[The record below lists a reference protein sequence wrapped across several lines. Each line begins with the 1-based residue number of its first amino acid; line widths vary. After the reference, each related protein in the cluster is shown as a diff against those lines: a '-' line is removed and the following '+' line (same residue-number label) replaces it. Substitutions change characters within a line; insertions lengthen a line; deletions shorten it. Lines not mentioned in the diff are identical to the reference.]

1 MYKVIKPVSC
11 EANVSV
17 ENTETL
23 ASVVIGRLNLKIMEV
38 LRGAGFT
45 EDEINTHL
53 EWNLEIDK
61 DTAMELTAMALSM
74 KKPVRDQRK
83 KPTEDKPTGKVGV
96 EVDAFDLIYG
106 I

>member
-1 MYKVIKPVSC
+1 MYRVIKPAGYDV
-11 EANVSV
+11 NISV

-23 ASVVIGRLNLKIMEV
+23 ASVVIGRINLNIVDV
-38 LRGAGFT
+38 LIGAGFT
-45 EDEINTHL
+45 EDKINAHL

-61 DTAMELTAMALSM
+61 DTARKLTTMAMSM
-74 KKPVRDQRK
+74 KKPIRDQRK